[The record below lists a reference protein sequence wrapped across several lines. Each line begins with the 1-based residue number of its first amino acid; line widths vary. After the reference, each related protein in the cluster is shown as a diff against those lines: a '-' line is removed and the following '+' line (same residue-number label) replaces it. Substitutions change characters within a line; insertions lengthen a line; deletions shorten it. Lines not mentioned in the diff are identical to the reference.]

1 MATFSLV
8 RTELEQGNNSPTVLN
23 DSTEPIRASRKPSK
37 QTTNIEREQA
47 SHPSPPKW
55 RGSLPC
61 PRITGGKSALF
72 KK

>member
-47 SHPSPPKW
+47 SHPIPPKMEGQPTLSQNHG
-55 RGSLPC
+55 RKIG
-61 PRITGGKSALF
+61 AV
-72 KK
+72 